1 MTNFGKL
8 RRTAIAAIVAGLAA
22 GIGGHAWAHGGHH
35 GHDRGAMMDPAKM
48 DERIESMAKRM
59 LSRVEATDEQRAK
72 VSAIAKQAATDLR
85 GLREKQRAVRAKG
98 VELLSAPTV
107 DRAAIESLRSEQMKL
122 ADDASKRVSLALA
135 DTADVLTP
143 EQRAKLAQAMKE
155 RQGRWGG
162 HHRMRG

>member
-22 GIGGHAWAHGGHH
+22 GIGTHAWAHGGHH
-35 GHDRGAMMDPAKM
+35 DRGAMADPAKM
-48 DERIESMAKRM
+48 DERIESMVKRM
-59 LSRVEATDEQRAK
+59 LSRVDATEEQRTK
-72 VSAIAKQAATDLR
+72 VTAIAKQAGADLR
-85 GLREKQRAVRAKG
+85 GLREKQQSLRAKG
-98 VELLSAPTV
+98 LELLGAPTV
-107 DRAAIESLRSEQMKL
+107 DRAAIEGLRAEQMKL
-122 ADDASKRVSLALA
+122 ADEASKRVSVALA